1 MVQFKHVQQHV
12 AVHIRSAGAAARCSS
27 HTFSSTL
34 QFKHVQLQQ
43 QHVAV
48 HILQQEQQYVAVH
61 IRSAEAQHAQKQE
74 HRVVQR
80 QQDRTSKHSTTWHG
94 TWVSAQRRAAQHG
107 AVRYGTVRCGSVQY
121 GTVLYGMVCHDMV
134 QYGTVRLMRTQYNTG
149 QRQPAH
155 PRMGLQPACQ
165 VGRQA
170 ARRSQQ
176 ACVYAPTHP
185 Q

>member
-94 TWVSAQRRAAQHG
+94 TWVSAQRGTAHRCRHSMARHMGLGAAWHGTWVSAQRGTAHGSRHSAEQHS
-107 AVRYGTVRCGSVQY
+107 TVRCG
-121 GTVLYGMVCHDMV
+121 MVRCGAV
-134 QYGTVRLMRTQYNTG
+134 RCSTVRCCTVWYVMTWYS
-149 QRQPAH
+149 
-155 PRMGLQPACQ
+155 M
-165 VGRQA
+165 
-170 ARRSQQ
+170 AR
-176 ACVYAPTHP
+176 YG
-185 Q
+185 